1 MAQLTEKLLMEPWIL
16 FVLLSWPVLLYL
28 SNFIIHKVM
37 IKRVK

>member
-1 MAQLTEKLLMEPWIL
+1 MIQLIEKLTNEPWII

-37 IKRVK
+37 IKKR